1 MTKKNYILLEMER
14 LEALRKIDAFK
25 VVVPSASKEIDEIL
39 HTVFTDREVQ
49 EARESQAY
57 SSSIYY

>member
-1 MTKKNYILLEMER
+1 MER

-25 VVVPSASKEIDEIL
+25 AVLPAASNEIDEIL
-39 HTVFTDREVQ
+39 HTVFTDSEVQ

>member
-1 MTKKNYILLEMER
+1 MER

-25 VVVPSASKEIDEIL
+25 VVVPTASKEIDEIL

-49 EARESQAY
+49 EVRESQAY